1 MREDRLLEVATLL
14 YFVALHEDANKHF
27 SMRFF
32 RFSID
37 RPICQTAACAMGY
50 AMEMYPNEFKIYR
63 LGHMD
68 TTVGYLPIYQ
78 GGIGMAAVELFFDLS
93 ETDVNEIFGAS
104 HDRSA
109 KGEADVICAYV
120 EAHHKI
126 GINLAEDDERDR
138 GRKST

>member
-1 MREDRLLEVATLL
+1 MREDRLVEVATLL

-50 AMEMYPNEFKIYR
+50 AMEMYPEELKIYR
-63 LGHMD
+63 LSYMQD
-68 TTVGYLPIYQ
+68 KVAYLPMYQ

-93 ETDVNEIFGAS
+93 ATDANGLFGAW

-120 EAHHKI
+120 EAHHK
-126 GINLAEDDERDR
+126 R
-138 GRKST
+138 

>member
-37 RPICQTAACAMGY
+37 RPICQTSACAMGY
-50 AMEMYPNEFKIYR
+50 AMEMYPNEIKIYR
-63 LGHMD
+63 LGYMQD
-68 TTVGYLPIYQ
+68 EVAYLPVYQ
-78 GGIGMAAVELFFDLS
+78 GQIGMAAVDLFFDLS
-93 ETDVNEIFGAS
+93 EDDANELFGAW

-109 KGEADVICAYV
+109 KEEADLICAYV
-120 EAHHKI
+120 EAH
-126 GINLAEDDERDR
+126 
-138 GRKST
+138 

>member
-14 YFVALHEDANKHF
+14 YFVALHEDANAHF

-50 AMEMYPNEFKIYR
+50 AIEMYPEELKIYR
-63 LGHMD
+63 VSYMQD
-68 TTVGYLPIYQ
+68 EVAYLPIYQ
-78 GGIGMAAVELFFDLS
+78 GYTGMAAVERFFGLS
-93 ETDVNEIFGAS
+93 ETDANGLFGAW

-120 EAHHKI
+120 EAHSREAKE
-126 GINLAEDDERDR
+126 GNTNR
-138 GRKST
+138 